1 MKVMSRD
8 FGLIYNAAQA
18 REFHLS
24 VSEANFPVR
33 FNDAILMTKG
43 AEIIRVTSRQIA
55 THLVE
60 AGMQKRKGDI
70 FTRELVPEVLG
81 WIGLNRAYQKKE
93 GVLEINPVIGVR
105 HQELEE
111 LLASL
116 LHETFHPYVPPT
128 ISIALG
134 YLTAEHRF
142 KSWQFESG
150 RDADAVAQTL
160 VENILEFGY
169 PFMTAY
175 STLPAI
181 TKAMEAG
188 TGVPS
193 DLAYRVPLAYA
204 LMGDSSKAENYLAQ
218 KLAELGDAENPYA
231 VRYKTFASR
240 FRESHYH

>member
-1 MKVMSRD
+1 MKLEYDVFIS
-8 FGLIYNAAQA
+8 
-18 REFHLS
+18 
-24 VSEANFPVR
+24 
-33 FNDAILMTKG
+33 DAILMTKG
-43 AEIIRVTSRQIA
+43 NEIIRVTSKLVA

-81 WIGLNRAYQKKE
+81 WIGLNRAYKRKE
-93 GVLEINPVIGVR
+93 GILEINPVIGVR

-142 KSWQFESG
+142 KSWRFESG
-150 RDADAVAQTL
+150 RNADAVAQTL
-160 VENILEFGY
+160 VENVLEFGY

-181 TKAMEAG
+181 TKAMEAS

-193 DLAYRVPLAYA
+193 ELAYRVPLAYA
-204 LMGDSSKAENYLAQ
+204 LMGDSSKAENFLAQ
-218 KLAELGDAENPYA
+218 KLAELGKAENPYA

-240 FRESHYH
+240 FRHSHYH